1 MTGTPIQN
9 RLTNLASIF
18 EFLKVYPFSDP
29 KIFDAEITKPWLYG
43 DQQGVLRLKT
53 LVNYVTLCRT
63 KSVVNLPRRFDQIHH
78 LDFSSSEQEIYDAAK
93 IRTAD
98 MLDDAIMSGSE
109 RRGLYLN
116 ALQWLNA
123 LRLICNH
130 GVLES
135 RRGQVLAEKEG
146 DDDKEEWNERKAQAA
161 FQEMLCAGAAICS
174 NCTANL
180 SESYEIP
187 GQDSSDLGPLR
198 LLSCLQLL
206 CDSCFQ
212 EKSEQ
217 LCCPA
222 CPSDS
227 RCSAIEVSV
236 FEDAAACSPACS
248 PRKSIS
254 DADMPIKLKALVKN
268 LEDTRDSK
276 RYAPEKDPSGFPSN
290 VESPSVV
297 FSYWTLTLDFVE
309 NALDAASVSYT
320 RLDGKMSA
328 EKRTNAMLQFQQ
340 DPDIQVILVSITC
353 GGAGLDLTVASRA
366 YLLEPQWNP
375 MIEEQAM
382 CRIYRMG
389 QKKDVTT
396 IRYRIRDSFEENV
409 VAIQDRKKNLAS
421 LTFSKERLSENDIG
435 PGRLQYLRSVLG

>member
-1 MTGTPIQN
+1 LTGTPIQN

-29 KIFDAEITKPWLYG
+29 KIFDAEITKPWFCG

-63 KSVVNLPRRFDQIHH
+63 KCVVNLPRRFDQIHH
-78 LDFSSSEQEIYDAAK
+78 LDFSSSEQEIYDPAK
-93 IRTAD
+93 IRRAD
-98 MLDDAIMSGSE
+98 MLYDAIMSGSE
-109 RRGLYLN
+109 RSGLYSN

-135 RRGQVLAEKEG
+135 RRGQVLSEKEG

-180 SESYEIP
+180 SESYESP

-206 CDSCFQ
+206 CDTCFQ
-212 EKSEQ
+212 EKSEE

-236 FEDAAACSPACS
+236 FEDAVACSPACS
-248 PRKSIS
+248 PGKST
-254 DADMPIKLKALVKN
+254 V
-268 LEDTRDSK
+268 
-276 RYAPEKDPSGFPSN
+276 
-290 VESPSVV
+290 
-297 FSYWTLTLDFVE
+297 
-309 NALDAASVSYT
+309 
-320 RLDGKMSA
+320 
-328 EKRTNAMLQFQQ
+328 MLICQ
-340 DPDIQVILVSITC
+340 
-353 GGAGLDLTVASRA
+353 
-366 YLLEPQWNP
+366 
-375 MIEEQAM
+375 
-382 CRIYRMG
+382 
-389 QKKDVTT
+389 
-396 IRYRIRDSFEENV
+396 
-409 VAIQDRKKNLAS
+409 
-421 LTFSKERLSENDIG
+421 
-435 PGRLQYLRSVLG
+435 